1 MNYFVL
7 LKKFIL
13 YCFLLAVH
21 LNIHSQEISYKWERI
36 TPSYETADAF
46 VAGLNIMDYDGADPT
61 GATDQTALIQRL
73 LDFLGSHY

>member
-36 TPSYETADAF
+36 TPSYETADAQRR
-46 VAGLNIMDYDGADPT
+46 LITMRT
-61 GATDQTALIQRL
+61 IATRWDSRQPA
-73 LDFLGSHY
+73 